1 MEFLLFIV
9 SLMLTHLEENGGRG
23 LGLDW
28 SPCPQTSPTKQK
40 ANTQPETHSQTWE
53 SERDIEV
60 IMLASSSSSPPSLFV
75 WGTLSLPLTHCWLV
89 FAKEKASKG
98 LTFTSLLYPNFG
110 NFFPSLFVPWTC
122 TWDLCAGVEYWMMKL
137 LVLIACIRFRR
148 KELGKVSALAHSLPK
163 FGALLSLGF

>member
-1 MEFLLFIV
+1 MGGEDWGWIGAHAPKQV
-9 SLMLTHLEENGGRG
+9 PPNRKPTRSLSRTHRL
-23 LGLDW
+23 
-28 SPCPQTSPTKQK
+28 
-40 ANTQPETHSQTWE
+40 E